1 MDKRSDFQ
9 YASKH
14 LEKKEKPVKRKYTKR
29 VEEVETVKVRLLKD
43 MNVNVIG
50 KVTGKRYSWQGGG
63 SVVNVDILDKDKLL
77 EKRGN
82 PVSCCDDVVNQPYFE
97 LVE

>member
-14 LEKKEKPVKRKYTKR
+14 LKKQPVKMVKKSKPQ
-29 VEEVETVKVRLLKD
+29 TVKLRLLKD
-43 MNVNVIG
+43 LNVNAIG
-50 KVTGKRYSWQGGG
+50 SSTGKRYSWFGGG

-77 EKRGN
+77 KKTGN
-82 PVSCCDDVVNQPYFE
+82 PVSCCKDEVIQPYFE
-97 LVE
+97 LVI

>member
-14 LEKKEKPVKRKYTKR
+14 LEKEKPVKRKYTKR